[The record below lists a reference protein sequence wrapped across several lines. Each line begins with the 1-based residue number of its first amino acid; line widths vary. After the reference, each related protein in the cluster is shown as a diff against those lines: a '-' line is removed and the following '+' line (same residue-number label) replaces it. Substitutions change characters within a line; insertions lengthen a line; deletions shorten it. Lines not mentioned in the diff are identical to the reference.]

1 MPEQIEVSD
10 QFQNAYEAM
19 ERGDKHVFVTGKA
32 GTGKSTLLRYF
43 RERTRRAVA
52 VVAPT
57 GVAAVNIDGQTIH
70 SFFKL
75 RPGAT
80 VEEAQHDG
88 RAARKDKLFKM
99 IETIIIDEVSMVRAD
114 LMDCIDVFLRTAL
127 KSKARFGG
135 KRLIMIGDLH
145 QLPPIVRGEE
155 AAELKTKYETP
166 FFFSSEAIRDCLQL
180 GMLEYVELTK
190 IYRQSDARFIDLLN
204 AVRNGCVTEGQ
215 LAELNM
221 QYDPDFSDDD
231 GKHMH
236 LMAINFQADEHNEK
250 NLERLGGKT
259 AVAEGKIK
267 GEFKESE
274 LPTDLQLRLKNR
286 ARVMLV
292 NNDSQGR
299 WVNGTLATVREVRDE
314 SIDVELDSG
323 KIHEILP
330 FTWNKAKTKFDKDS
344 GELTREALGSF
355 TQFPLRLAWATTI
368 HKSQGK
374 TFDRVVID
382 LGRGAFAAG
391 QSYVALSRCR
401 TLDGITLK
409 CPIRRR
415 DLITD
420 SRILGFEKSL
430 GEKGGRLF

>member
-1 MPEQIEVSD
+1 MSEHIEISD
-10 QFQNAYEAM
+10 QFRNAYEAM

-43 RERTRRAVA
+43 RERTRRATA

-75 RPGAT
+75 RPGVT
-80 VEEAQHDG
+80 VEEARHDG
-88 RAARKDKLFKM
+88 RAARKDQLFQK

-114 LMDCIDVFLRTAL
+114 LMDCIDAYLQAAL

-135 KRLIMIGDLH
+135 KRLVMIGDLH
-145 QLPPIVRGEE
+145 QLSPIVRGDE
-155 AAELKTKYETP
+155 AAELKIKYPTP
-166 FFFSSEAIRDCLQL
+166 FFFSSEAICDCLQL
-180 GMLEYVELTK
+180 GMLEYIELDK
-190 IYRQSDARFIDLLN
+190 IYRQTDERFIEVLN
-204 AVRNGCVTEGQ
+204 AVRDGKITERQ

-221 QYDPDFSDDD
+221 QYDPEFTDRD

-236 LMAINFQADEHNEK
+236 LMAVNAQADEHNEM

-259 AVAEGKIK
+259 AIAEGKIK

-274 LPTDLQLRLKNR
+274 LPTDLELRLKKG

-292 NNDSQGR
+292 NNDSEGR

-314 SIDVELDSG
+314 SVEVTLDEG
-323 KIHEILP
+323 KTYEILP
-330 FTWNKAKTKFDKDS
+330 FTWNKAKTKFDKES
-344 GELTREALGSF
+344 GELTRETLGSF

-374 TFDRVVID
+374 TFDRAVID

-391 QSYVALSRCR
+391 QTYVALSRCR

-409 CPIRRR
+409 RPIRRS
-415 DLITD
+415 DLIMD
-420 SRILGFEKSL
+420 ARILDFSKEV
-430 GEKGGRLF
+430 GEKRGFV